1 MPKISQTLKELQP
14 LLGSTPASHDD
25 TMADFT
31 LDLGPAKSD
40 GEGVDEVNLVRC
52 VYMLQSGEQGN
63 LQYLLKY
70 GFSSEPAITTSHKLR
85 ALKCLFSI
93 CSEDRLESLTG
104 KTVETVKQYMRLLVF
119 LCRLESLNLPYTLQ
133 SLQSCSKLSLVE
145 SVWRARKQSVEGVSL
160 VRDLCWEY
168 QLWEPRQW
176 TGILDQLVSL
186 QMNSELTRTL
196 KLLNSQPHLWNSPQF
211 LKAWNFILQSP
222 FLRLVRPVTGEQY
235 EECHRAI
242 KLLQFCPTAT
252 DLDLGT
258 LGKSLQYLSLLLDNF
273 KSSVEEVL
281 RLEMKELAGM
291 IAPYLTA
298 TPSLLQKIEETCT
311 NVQTEVKNNEP
322 VRTINIKNE
331 FKQEKRFSTSAAL

>member
-1 MPKISQTLKELQP
+1 
-14 LLGSTPASHDD
+14 
-25 TMADFT
+25 MADFT